1 MTANLAGR
9 VVVTQPVTSIVRVT
23 QGSRTAVVQLASQ
36 LAVSVVTIGTQG
48 PVGTVA
54 ENVLLRALQAEH
66 AANQAVAVS
75 EDTLQG
81 LTTLISEFKSS
92 LDFHTGALSA
102 IQE

>member
-23 QGSRTAVVQLASQ
+23 QGSKTAVVEQSAQ
-36 LAVSVVTIGTQG
+36 RAVSVVTIGTQG

-54 ENVLLRALQAEH
+54 ENVLLRAMQAEH
-66 AANQAVAVS
+66 AANQSVALS
-75 EDTLQG
+75 EDALEG